1 MCRNPANLRYR
12 WEMNR
17 ASRNNAQTGTCG
29 AVSGPNAHPSSNA
42 LRAGTYVVAV
52 LLLGLLCGCES
63 QSDNGMAN
71 SYYLNPHKDLRR
83 LGRVALVELDNLS
96 GYPEISA
103 NMTDALFLAVQ
114 KKQVFG
120 LTVIRQQDPDWSRL
134 QGNLDS
140 VQALQQLPTLRADF
154 KCNGLLVG
162 TITQYQPYPHL
173 VIGLRLKLLDLT
185 DGQLL
190 WGLEQVWDSG
200 DKSVQKRIETYFSK
214 EQRSGVAPVR
224 EELVAVSP
232 LNFAKFV
239 AYEVAQTLERQ
250 RKR

>member
-1 MCRNPANLRYR
+1 M
-12 WEMNR
+12 
-17 ASRNNAQTGTCG
+17 SRTKYSDAQTEIRAAALRLYAQTR
-29 AVSGPNAHPSSNA
+29 SDA
-42 LRAGTYVVAV
+42 LRAAALAASM
-52 LLLGLLCGCES
+52 LLLGLFCGCES
-63 QSDNGMAN
+63 EAQSSMAG

-103 NMTDALFLAVQ
+103 NMTDALFVAMQ

-120 LTVIRQQDPDWSRL
+120 LTVVRPQDPDWRPL

-140 VQALQQLPTLRADF
+140 PQALQKLPSLRAELQS
-154 KCNGLLVG
+154 NGLLVG
-162 TITQYQPYPHL
+162 TIPQYQPYPHL
-173 VIGLRLKLLDLT
+173 VIGLRLRLLDLT

-190 WGLEQVWDSG
+190 WGLEQVWDST
-200 DKSVQKRIETYFSK
+200 DKSVQKRIKTYFSK
-214 EQRSGVAPVR
+214 EQRSGVAPLR
-224 EELVAVSP
+224 EELVVVSP

-250 RKR
+250 KRR